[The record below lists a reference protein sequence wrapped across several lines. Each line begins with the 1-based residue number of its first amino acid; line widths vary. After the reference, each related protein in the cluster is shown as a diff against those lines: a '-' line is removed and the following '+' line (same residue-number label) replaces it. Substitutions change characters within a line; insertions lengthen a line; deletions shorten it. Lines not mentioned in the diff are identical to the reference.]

1 MRHAHHEAMQD
12 TEAPVLID
20 SSSSRTAEHTTKGL
34 GAPAHPSR
42 WARLWPTVRRWAVPA
57 LGLLVL
63 AMLISHAHK
72 VDWAGAWAALK
83 RYPGTVLLE
92 ASILA
97 LASHALY
104 GCFDLTGRHHTRH
117 GLPVMRTWAI
127 AVASYGFNLNLGS
140 LVGGVALRARLYARD
155 GLDET
160 KVGQIIA
167 MSLSTNW
174 LGYGLVAGGL
184 FASGMLD
191 LPDSVPLSNGML
203 QVIGV
208 GLMLLPVAY
217 LGACLRWHGATWK
230 VRGKSV
236 HLPTPRLALV
246 QLALSTGNWCLM
258 GTLMYLL
265 LGGSVPYAH
274 VLGVLLAASVVGV
287 CVPIPAG
294 LGVLE
299 AVYLALLS
307 GQVPQGKLMGAVLA
321 YRALYYLLPLAI
333 ALGLYAYLEKTA
345 DPNAGQA
352 EGA

>member
-1 MRHAHHEAMQD
+1 MKD
-12 TEAPVLID
+12 NEAPVLLD
-20 SSSSRTAEHTTKGL
+20 PSTPQPTAPV
-34 GAPAHPSR
+34 ASDRPASPTNTGR
-42 WARLWPTVRRWAVPA
+42 WARIWPTVRRWAVPV

-83 RYPGTVLLE
+83 RYPATVLLE
-92 ASILA
+92 AAVLA

-104 GCFDLTGRHHTRH
+104 GCFDLTGRHHTKH

-140 LVGGVALRARLYARD
+140 LVGGVALRARLYARA

-184 FASGMLD
+184 FSSGMLQ
-191 LPDSVPLSNGML
+191 LPASVPLSNGML
-203 QVIGV
+203 QVIGI

-217 LGACLRWHGATWK
+217 LLACLRWHGKDWT
-230 VRGKSV
+230 VRGKPV

-246 QLALSTGNWCLM
+246 QLALSTSNWCLM

-265 LGGSVPYAH
+265 LGGSVAYAH

-287 CVPIPAG
+287 CMPIPAG

-307 GQVPQGKLMGAVLA
+307 GAVPQGKLMGAVLA

-345 DPNAGQA
+345 DPSAGQVEA
-352 EGA
+352 A

>member
-1 MRHAHHEAMQD
+1 MQD
-12 TEAPVLID
+12 TKAHAMMD
-20 SSSSRTAEHTTKGL
+20 SP
-34 GAPAHPSR
+34 APAGTESASARPHGGHGRTESR
-42 WARLWPTVRRWAVPA
+42 WTRLWPVVRRWAVPV

-72 VDWAGAWAALK
+72 IDWAGAWAALK
-83 RYPGTVLLE
+83 RYPALVLAE
-92 ASILA
+92 AAILA
-97 LASHALY
+97 LGSHALY
-104 GCFDLTGRHHTRH
+104 GCFDLTGRRHTGHR
-117 GLPVMRTWAI
+117 LPVWRTWAI

-140 LVGGVALRARLYARD
+140 LVGGVALRARLYARA

-174 LGYGLVAGGL
+174 LGYGLVAGAL
-184 FASGMLD
+184 FSSGMLE
-191 LPDSVPLSNGML
+191 LPASVPLSNGAL
-203 QVIGV
+203 QAIGV
-208 GLMLLPVAY
+208 VLMLLPAAY
-217 LGACLRWHGATWK
+217 LLACLRWHGKNWT
-230 VRGKSV
+230 VRGKPV
-236 HLPTPRLALV
+236 HLPTPQLALV
-246 QLALSTGNWCLM
+246 QLALSTANWSLM

-265 LGGSVPYAH
+265 LGGAVPYAH

-287 CVPIPAG
+287 CMPIPAG

-307 GQVPQGKLMGAVLA
+307 GSVPQGRLMGAVLA

-345 DPNAGQA
+345 DAA
-352 EGA
+352 REAASAA